1 MLFRSVLDRTIS
13 KVLEWGFILY
23 KVRDMII
30 SNIKEI
36 LRKRSD
42 VEMVTRK
49 SDFRSGRKMRRSLN
63 GRILRKTTLNILMVV
78 AVCCAIM
85 ALSMQFL
92 ANSILLDSLQPM
104 VRQSA
109 KTVEANIH
117 MMADRMMM
125 IAGDSRMSIAG
136 MGGDAAASGTA
147 GEEAVENWSAVL
159 TEAAEIYE
167 FYTIALYDLNGGLV
181 QGIDGAP
188 ESLDDDFLALLKE
201 TDNLTTSKST
211 LFQDKLGITMGMP
224 VKENGETAFYVV
236 GVYKYDALNDVL
248 SSINIGKNGM
258 AYMVNRDGVVM
269 GHPDQAIVKS
279 QATLLELSGGNE
291 EAIRSVTTGET
302 GATEFIIDGQR
313 TLAAFS
319 PIRGTQWALVLQ
331 VPKSDYNNLINEA
344 MVVSGMCT
352 LAVLLISI
360 IGILRM
366 ASSISKPVKN
376 VTSRM
381 ISLSDGDLHTQ
392 VLNVK
397 SGDELEIMTRTLA
410 DMVESINRYISDIRQ
425 VLSGVADG
433 NLQIEPQ
440 VEYRGDFTL
449 IRNSLVTILQSMN
462 ETITGFQAAATRLAG
477 MAEELNGQ
485 SGQLHEASLEQNQAT
500 EALVGEVTN
509 VKEQLVN
516 VTRSSNQTR
525 AMTLEITRKVQEA
538 NAQMEVLSKA
548 MDDISSHAQEITT
561 IAKAIDDIAFQTS
574 ILALNASVEAAHAGS
589 AGKGFAVVAEEVK
602 DLAGKSAKAAQ
613 SAVEIVENTKA
624 VIRNGVELNIST
636 AESLRS
642 IYGVSGE
649 ISEMSDQLVAA
660 VQGQEEALISME
672 GRIATISAIADRN
685 LQNAGGTSQS
695 SGLLAKEAEELQAQV
710 RKFALKEAYDR

>member
-1 MLFRSVLDRTIS
+1 MDRTIS

-279 QATLLELSGGNE
+279 QATLELSGGNE